1 MRLLRAFLAVF
12 LLATLALPTLAREE
26 IRSFAADVTLR
37 TDGSVRVVETLE
49 VNAEGMDIR
58 RGIFRDMPTV
68 MLDAAGRKL
77 RAALEVESVTRDGR
91 PEPFEVERMGDFRR
105 IWIGDSN
112 AFLRPGLHDYVIT
125 YTMTRMARSFEDHDE
140 LYWNATGNYWIFPIL
155 RSSARVHLPPGAV
168 IDRMA
173 GYTGAVGA
181 TESAVIITRVSDSEA
196 VITTNRALGPGE
208 GMSFAVSFQKGVLV
222 PPQGLDALLAWLSDL
237 RETILPILGVIL
249 VLAYNFSAWNAV
261 GRDPPKG
268 TIIPLFH
275 PPKGFS
281 PPLVHYVHNWGF
293 SNAGWTALTSAIFDL
308 GVKGLVT
315 IVNPDK
321 TLTVKVTGKEPA
333 EPLPEPEKLLFDWFS
348 QKGSVTIDKGE
359 GVEIGKRRVE
369 FVQAIERENRLTWF
383 RNNTFFVVLGFIIAA
398 AILLAM
404 VIFEVLEFEWLL
416 VAAVAG
422 VILGAGTG
430 FVRSL
435 WRGRSILRFIPL
447 VWIGVVGFNMLA
459 GFADFAT
466 GITINAAAVAAAS
479 IVMITLVFAVLMRAP
494 TVQGRKIMDQIDGF
508 KLYLETAEQNRLNIV
523 GEPPMSVQRF
533 ERILPFAIALGV
545 EKPWS
550 EHFEAELARNAVSDL
565 QGSGYQPL
573 WYGGSP
579 SSFSSGN
586 FSRTISAA
594 SAGMAAAM
602 VAAQPVQA
610 SSSGFSSGGGGGG
623 FSGGGGGGGGGG
635 GW

>member
-1 MRLLRAFLAVF
+1 MRLLRALSALF
-12 LLATLALPTLAREE
+12 LLVALAFPALAREE
-26 IRSFAADVTLR
+26 IRDFAADVTLR
-37 TDGSVRVVETLE
+37 TDGSVQVVETLE
-49 VNAEGMDIR
+49 VNAEGIDIR
-58 RGIFRDMPTV
+58 RGIFRDIPTV
-68 MLDAAGRKL
+68 MLDAQGRKL
-77 RAALEVESVTRDGR
+77 RSSLEVESVSRDGR
-91 PEPFEVERMGDFRR
+91 AEPFEVERMGDFRR
-105 IWIGDSN
+105 IWIGDSS
-112 AFLRPGLHDYVIT
+112 AFLRPGAHRYVIT

-168 IDRMA
+168 IDRMV
-173 GYTGAVGA
+173 GYTGTAGA
-181 TESAVIITRVSDSEA
+181 TESAVTLTRLSDSEA
-196 VITTNRALGPGE
+196 AITTNRALGPGE
-208 GMSFAVSFQKGVLV
+208 GMSFAISFQKGALV

-237 RETILPILGVIL
+237 REIVLPILGVVL

-321 TLTVKVTGKEPA
+321 TLSVKVTGKEPA
-333 EPLPEPEKLLFDWFS
+333 EPLPEPERLLFDWFS

-359 GVEIGKRRVE
+359 GLEIGKRRVE

-383 RNNTFFVVLGFIIAA
+383 RNNTFFVVLGFLIAA

-416 VAAVAG
+416 VAAVVG
-422 VILGAGTG
+422 VILGAVVG
-430 FVRSL
+430 FVRGL

-447 VWIGVVGFNMLA
+447 VWIGVVGFNMMA
-459 GFADFAT
+459 GIADFAT
-466 GITINAAAVAAAS
+466 GISINAAAVAAAS
-479 IVMITLVFAVLMRAP
+479 IVMITLIFAVLMRAP

-508 KLYLETAEQNRLNIV
+508 KLYLETAEKNRLNIV
-523 GEPPMSVQRF
+523 GEPPMSVERF
-533 ERILPFAIALGV
+533 ERILPFAITLGV

-550 EHFEAELARNAVSDL
+550 EHFEAELSRNAVSDARG
-565 QGSGYQPL
+565 GSYQPL

-610 SSSGFSSGGGGGG
+610 SSSGFSSGGGGGS
-623 FSGGGGGGGGGG
+623 SGGGGGGGGGG